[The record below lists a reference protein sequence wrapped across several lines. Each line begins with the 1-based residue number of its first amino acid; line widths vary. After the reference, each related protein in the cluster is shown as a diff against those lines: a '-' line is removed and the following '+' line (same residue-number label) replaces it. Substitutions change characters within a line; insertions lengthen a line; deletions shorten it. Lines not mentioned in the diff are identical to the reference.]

1 MHSYVN
7 ILIILNVESKY
18 TLVYSKLC
26 RFSKTRLVKRTRSA
40 LFKPPTIS
48 GKKTKGANS
57 AFQKI
62 LFFFSCSQIIFTLL
76 ANTFSCK
83 NAICLCLDNGTHCV
97 CGYFRWSIT
106 IYGIRTIVPNAF
118 FLCVLKLC
126 SFYPQSLY

>member
-97 CGYFRWSIT
+97 CVATFGDRLQFMALERLYPMR
-106 IYGIRTIVPNAF
+106 
-118 FLCVLKLC
+118 
-126 SFYPQSLY
+126 SFYVF